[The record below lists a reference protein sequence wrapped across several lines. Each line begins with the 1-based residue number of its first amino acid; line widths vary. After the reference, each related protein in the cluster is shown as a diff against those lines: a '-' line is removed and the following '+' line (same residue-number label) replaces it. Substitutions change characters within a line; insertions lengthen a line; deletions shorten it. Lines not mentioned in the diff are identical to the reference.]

1 MKHKLNRY
9 QLAFFRWRRRQSNNR
24 IMPFVLSVV
33 VGLIVGLSAI
43 LIKTIIFYIEQYAV
57 YFAPSLLNFL
67 LPLIG
72 FVLVTFLN
80 RNVFSQT
87 AFFNGARNVIDA
99 IENNASIIRFR
110 LIYSKFITT
119 GLTIGFGGSSGVEA
133 AIISSGA
140 AVGSNVGRVLG
151 LGYRL
156 RTLLIGC
163 GVAAGI
169 SAVYNAPMGGF
180 IFALET
186 ILPEFTPTLLIPLLV
201 AAAAGK
207 ILYEFIMGQHLRFEV
222 PLSDFVYE
230 QIPLV
235 ILLGVLGMLMSSYLL
250 KTYSFCSVYFSRIKN
265 AYFRAVVGGVA
276 LGSIIYLLPPMY
288 GEGYVSIN
296 ALLNSEERSLIVN
309 SPLSALSDSAWFNLF
324 FFFLI
329 TMVKPLSTGICV
341 NSGGEGGY
349 FAPSIITGGLLGFLF
364 YKVTSLIFPFYD
376 LNASTYMFLG
386 MASVFA
392 CIMNAPV
399 TAIFLVAE
407 ITQSYQL
414 FVPLMLVCAVSYFLK
429 YYVENLSKSVVQ
441 PAGLSKALR
450 VDRILLNQLDISK
463 LVEKGNF
470 QPLHEDASLRTVVEH
485 FSTANRDVLQVLDQ
499 KGMLVGVIRLN
510 DMRKQLGDVSNYDT
524 VLARDLM
531 QPPTLTVEI
540 DEPAAEVLDK
550 FDKSKLWSLP
560 VVRNGKF
567 KGFISK
573 SRLLT
578 QYRNELTRVNRFF

>member
-1 MKHKLNRY
+1 
-9 QLAFFRWRRRQSNNR
+9 
-24 IMPFVLSVV
+24 MPFVLSVV

-57 YFAPSLLNFL
+57 YFAPKLLYFL

-72 FVLVTFLN
+72 FLIVTFIN
-80 RNVFSQT
+80 RNIFQQT
-87 AFFNGARNVIDA
+87 AYFSGARHVIDS
-99 IENNASIIRFR
+99 IENHSSIIKLR
-110 LIYSKFITT
+110 LVYSKFVTT

-140 AVGSNVGRVLG
+140 AVGSNVGRFLG

-169 SAVYNAPMGGF
+169 AAVYNAPMGGF

-207 ILYEFIMGQHLRFEV
+207 ILFEFIMGEHLRFGV
-222 PLSDFVYE
+222 PLTDFAYE

-235 ILLGVLGMLMSSYLL
+235 ILLGVLGWLMSNYLL
-250 KTYSFCSVYFSRIKN
+250 RTYSYCATYLSRIKN
-265 AYFRAVVGGVA
+265 AYLRAIAGGLA
-276 LGSIIYLLPPMY
+276 LGSIIFLFPPMY

-296 ALLNSEERSLIVN
+296 ALLNNEERSLITN
-309 SPLSALSDSAWFNLF
+309 SPLAGLPNTVWYNLF
-324 FFFLI
+324 FFFLV
-329 TMVKPLSTGICV
+329 TMVKPISTGICV

-349 FAPSIITGGLLGFLF
+349 FAPSLITGGLMGFLF
-364 YKVTSLIFPFYD
+364 YKVVVLIFPFYQISQ
-376 LNASTYMFLG
+376 STYIFLG

-429 YYVENLSKSVVQ
+429 YYLENLRRSVVKPQ
-441 PAGLSKALR
+441 GQSKALR
-450 VDRILLNQLDISK
+450 VDRILLNQLSIK
-463 LVEKGNF
+463 QLVEKDKSPVYETSTF
-470 QPLHEDASLRTVVEH
+470 RDVVEN
-485 FSTANRDVLQVLDQ
+485 FSKSNRELLQVLDDE
-499 KGMLVGVIRLN
+499 GMLKGIIRLS
-510 DMRKQLGDVSNYDT
+510 DFRQRLGDISNYDVT
-524 VLARDLM
+524 LARDLM
-531 QPPTLTVEI
+531 HPPEAVIEI
-540 DEPAAEVLDK
+540 DESASTALDL
-550 FDKSKLWSLP
+550 FDSNKIWSLP
-560 VVRNGKF
+560 VVRKGKF

-578 QYRNELTRVNRFF
+578 QYRKELTRVNRFF

>member
-1 MKHKLNRY
+1 MTRPNKI
-9 QLAFFRWRRRQSNNR
+9 QLAFLRWRKKQSNNR

-43 LIKTIIFYIEQYAV
+43 LIKTIIHYFEIYAV
-57 YFAPSLLNFL
+57 YFAPSLLYFL

-72 FVLVTFLN
+72 FLLVTFLN
-80 RNVFSQT
+80 RT
-87 AFFNGARNVIDA
+87 AFTSTAYFSGTKHVVEA
-99 IENNASIIRFR
+99 IEQHSSVIRFR

-133 AIISSGA
+133 AIITSGS
-140 AVGSNVGRVLG
+140 AVGSNVGRFLG

-201 AAAAGK
+201 SAATGK
-207 ILYEFIMGQHLRFEV
+207 ILFEFIMGEQLRFGV
-222 PLSDFVYE
+222 PLADFSYE
-230 QIPLV
+230 QIPL
-235 ILLGVLGMLMSSYLL
+235 IIGLGVLGMFMSVYLL
-250 KTYSFCSVYFSRIKN
+250 KTYRYCSELFARIRSP
-265 AYFRAVVGGVA
+265 YVRALVGGLV

-296 ALLNSEERSLIVN
+296 ALLNGEEASLFQN
-309 SPLSALSDSAWFNLF
+309 SPLALLPRSAWFSLLF
-324 FFFLI
+324 FFL
-329 TMVKPLSTGICV
+329 VALAKPVSTGICV

-349 FAPSIITGGLLGFLF
+349 FAPSLITGGLLGYF
-364 YKVTSLIFPFYD
+364 YFKVVMLLFPFLD
-376 LNASTYMFLG
+376 LNPATYIFLG

-429 YYVENLSKSVVQ
+429 YYKENLSQGVTQ
-441 PAGLSKALR
+441 PSYRASAKR
-450 VDRILLNQLDISK
+450 VDRILLNQLTVRQLTESDGLPVQEEATFRQILEAFS
-463 LVEKGNF
+463 
-470 QPLHEDASLRTVVEH
+470 RT
-485 FSTANRDVLQVLDQ
+485 NRDILQVQ
-499 KGMLVGVIRLN
+499 NAQGQLVGVITLN
-510 DMRKQLGDVSNYDT
+510 DIRARLSDTTRYDSL
-524 VLARDLM
+524 LARDLM
-531 QPPTLTVEI
+531 HAPDVVVDI
-540 DEPAAEVLDK
+540 NEPASEVLAK
-550 FDKSKLWSLP
+550 FDKLERWYLP
-560 VVRNGKF
+560 VMRDDKII
-567 KGFISK
+567 GFISK
-573 SRLLT
+573 SDLLS
-578 QYRNELTRVNRFF
+578 QYRTELTRVNRFFR

>member
-33 VGLIVGLSAI
+33 VGLIVGVSAI
-43 LIKTIIFYIEQYAV
+43 LIKSIIFYIEQYAV
-57 YFAPSLLNFL
+57 YFAPTLLYFL

-72 FVLVTFLN
+72 FLAVTFLN
-80 RNVFSQT
+80 RNVFSKT
-87 AFFNGARNVIDA
+87 AHFNGSRNVIEA
-99 IENNASIIRFR
+99 IERNASIIKLR
-110 LIYSKFITT
+110 LVYSKFITT

-140 AVGSNVGRVLG
+140 AVGSNVGRFLG

-169 SAVYNAPMGGF
+169 AAVYNAPMGGF

-207 ILYEFIMGQHLRFEV
+207 ILYEFIMGEHLRFGV
-222 PLSDFVYE
+222 ALTDFAYE
-230 QIPLV
+230 QIPMV
-235 ILLGVLGMLMSSYLL
+235 IVLGILGMLMANYLL
-250 KTYSFCSVYFSRIKN
+250 KTYSYCAIYFSRIKN
-265 AYFRAVVGGVA
+265 AYVRAVVGGVA
-276 LGSIIYLLPPMY
+276 LGSIIFLLPPMY

-296 ALLNSEERSLIVN
+296 ALLNGEERSLIVN
-309 SPLSALSDSAWFNLF
+309 SPLAVLPDTIWYNLF

-349 FAPSIITGGLLGFLF
+349 FAPSIITGGLLGFVF
-364 YKVTSLIFPFYD
+364 YKVMALLFPFYE
-376 LNASTYMFLG
+376 LSAATYMFLG

-429 YYVENLSKSVVQ
+429 YYIENLSQSVDKPKGQ
-441 PAGLSKALR
+441 SKAMR
-450 VDRILLNQLDISK
+450 VDKILLNQLDISM
-463 LVEKGNF
+463 LVEKAG
-470 QPLHEDASLRTVVEH
+470 PPVHESTSLRTVVEV
-485 FSTANRDVLQVLDQ
+485 FSSSSRDVLQVLDK
-499 KGMLVGVIRLN
+499 KGMMAGVISLS
-510 DMRKQLGDVSNYDT
+510 DLRKQLGDISNYDIMT
-524 VLARDLM
+524 AGELM
-531 QPPTLTVEI
+531 QPPSAMVEI
-540 DEPAAEVLDK
+540 DESASEVLEK

-560 VVRNGKF
+560 VVRNGRF

-573 SRLLT
+573 SRLLS
-578 QYRNELTRVNRFF
+578 QYRDELTRVNRFF

>member
-1 MKHKLNRY
+1 MKHKLNRF

-57 YFAPSLLNFL
+57 YFAPSILNFL

-72 FVLVTFLN
+72 FLIVTFLN
-80 RNVFSQT
+80 RNIFSKT
-87 AFFNGARNVIDA
+87 AYFNGARNVIES
-99 IENNASIIRFR
+99 IEQNASIIRFR

-201 AAAAGK
+201 AAATGK
-207 ILYEFIMGQHLRFEV
+207 ILYEFIMGEHLRFEV
-222 PLSDFVYE
+222 PLTDFEYE

-235 ILLGVLGMLMSSYLL
+235 IMLGVLGMLMSNYLL
-250 KTYSFCSVYFSRIKN
+250 KTYSYCANYFSRIKN
-265 AYFRAVVGGVA
+265 AYLRALVGGVA

-309 SPLSALSDSAWFNLF
+309 SPLSALPNTVWFNLL

-349 FAPSIITGGLLGFLF
+349 FAPSIITGGFLGYLF
-364 YKVTSLIFPFYD
+364 YKIVVLLFPFYA
-376 LNASTYMFLG
+376 LNASTFMFLG

-429 YYVENLSKSVVQ
+429 YYVENLSKSVEHPKGQ
-441 PAGLSKALR
+441 SKALR

-463 LVEKGNF
+463 LVE
-470 QPLHEDASLRTVVEH
+470 EDGAPVQEDFSFRKVVEN
-485 FSTANRDVLQVLDQ
+485 FSSSNRDVLQVLDK
-499 KGMLVGVIRLN
+499 KGMLVGVIALN
-510 DMRKQLGDVSNYDT
+510 DMRKQLGDVSNYDV

-531 QPPTLTVEI
+531 QPPSIVVEI
-540 DEPAAEVLDK
+540 DDPAAEVLDK

-560 VVRNGKF
+560 VVRKGKF

>member
-1 MKHKLNRY
+1 
-9 QLAFFRWRRRQSNNR
+9 
-24 IMPFVLSVV
+24 MPFVLSVV

-43 LIKTIIFYIEQYAV
+43 LIKTLIFYIEQYAV
-57 YFAPSLLNFL
+57 YFAPKLLYFL

-72 FVLVTFLN
+72 FLLVTFIN
-80 RNVFSQT
+80 RNIFSQV
-87 AFFNGARNVIDA
+87 AYFGGARNVIEA
-99 IENNASIIRFR
+99 IEKKSSVIRFR
-110 LIYSKFITT
+110 LIYAKFITT

-133 AIISSGA
+133 AIITSGA
-140 AVGSNVGRVLG
+140 AVGSNVGRFLG

-207 ILYEFIMGQHLRFEV
+207 ILFEFIMGEHLRFEV
-222 PLSDFVYE
+222 PLTDFAYE

-235 ILLGVLGMLMSSYLL
+235 ILLGVMGMLMANYLL
-250 KTYSFCSVYFSRIKN
+250 KTYSYCANFFSSIKN
-265 AYFRAVVGGVA
+265 AYLRALAGGLA
-276 LGSIIYLLPPMY
+276 LGSIIFLLPPMY

-296 ALLNSEERSLIVN
+296 ALLSSEERSLFVN
-309 SPLSALSDSAWFNLF
+309 SPLAALPRTVWFNLL

-329 TMVKPLSTGICV
+329 TMVKPMSTGICV

-349 FAPSIITGGLLGFLF
+349 FAPSIITGGLLGYLF
-364 YKVTSLIFPFYD
+364 YKIAVLAFPFYG
-376 LNASTYMFLG
+376 LNQATFMFLG

-392 CIMNAPV
+392 CVMNAPV

-407 ITQSYQL
+407 ITQSYEL

-429 YYVENLSKSVVQ
+429 YYIENLRKNVVQ
-441 PAGLSKALR
+441 PQGQSKALR
-450 VDRILLNQLDISK
+450 VDRILLNQLHIKK
-463 LVEKGNF
+463 LVE
-470 QPLHEDASLRTVVEH
+470 EDDTPVYEQDTFRTVVES
-485 FSTANRDVLQVLDQ
+485 FSRSTKDVLQVLDERG
-499 KGMLVGVIRLN
+499 KLVGVITLSDFRQ
-510 DMRKQLGDVSNYDT
+510 RLGDTSNYD
-524 VLARDLM
+524 VVKAKDLM
-531 QPPTLTVEI
+531 HPPLATVEI

-550 FDKSKLWSLP
+550 FDKYDLWSLP
-560 VVRNGKF
+560 VVRKGKF

-573 SRLLT
+573 SRLLSE
-578 QYRNELTRVNRFF
+578 YRTELTRVNRFF

>member
-1 MKHKLNRY
+1 MKHKLNQY

-33 VGLIVGLSAI
+33 VGLIVGVAAI

-57 YFAPSLLNFL
+57 YFAPNLLAFL

-72 FVLVTFLN
+72 FLLVTFLN
-80 RNVFSQT
+80 RNVFSKT
-87 AFFNGARNVIDA
+87 AYFNGARNVIEA
-99 IENNASIIRFR
+99 IEQKSSIIKLR
-110 LIYSKFITT
+110 LVYSKFVTT

-201 AAAAGK
+201 AAATGK
-207 ILYEFIMGQHLRFEV
+207 ILYEFIMGEHLRFEV
-222 PLSDFVYE
+222 PLTDFAYE

-235 ILLGVLGMLMSSYLL
+235 IMLGVLGMLMSNYLL
-250 KTYSFCSVYFSRIKN
+250 KTYSLCAQYFSRIKN
-265 AYFRAVVGGVA
+265 DYLRALIGGVA

-296 ALLNSEERSLIVN
+296 ALLNNEERSLIVN
-309 SPLSALSDSAWFNLF
+309 SPLAVLPNTVWFNLL

-349 FAPSIITGGLLGFLF
+349 FAPSIITGGLLGYLF
-364 YKVTSLIFPFYD
+364 YKVVVLVFPFYEPH
-376 LNASTYMFLG
+376 ASTFMFLG

-429 YYVENLSKSVVQ
+429 YYAENLSKSVEQ
-441 PAGLSKALR
+441 PKGQSKALR
-450 VDRILLNQLDISK
+450 VDRILLNQLDISS
-463 LVEKGNF
+463 LVEEEGTPV
-470 QPLHEDASLRTVVEH
+470 QPEASLRAVVETI
-485 FSTANRDVLQVLDQ
+485 SNSNRDVLQVLDS
-499 KGMLVGVIRLN
+499 KGMLVGVITLS
-510 DMRKQLGDVSNYDT
+510 DLRKQLGDVSSYDT

-531 QPPTLTVEI
+531 QPPNITVEI
-540 DEPAAEVLDK
+540 DEPASEVLNK

-573 SRLLT
+573 SRLLS
-578 QYRNELTRVNRFF
+578 QYRSELTRVNRFF

>member
-1 MKHKLNRY
+1 MKHKLNRF

-24 IMPFVLSVV
+24 IMPFVLSVL
-33 VGLIVGLSAI
+33 VGLIVSVAAI

-57 YFAPSLLNFL
+57 YFAPHLLNFL

-72 FVLVTFLN
+72 FLLVTFLN
-80 RNVFSQT
+80 RNVFSKT
-87 AFFNGARNVIDA
+87 AYFSGARNVIES
-99 IENNASIIRFR
+99 IEKNSSIIKFR
-110 LIYSKFITT
+110 LIYSKFVTT

-140 AVGSNVGRVLG
+140 AVGSNVGRILG

-207 ILYEFIMGQHLRFEV
+207 ILFEFIMGQHLRFEV
-222 PLSDFVYE
+222 PLTDFVYE

-235 ILLGVLGMLMSSYLL
+235 ILLGVFGMLMSNYLL
-250 KTYSFCSVYFSRIKN
+250 KTYSYCAAYLSRIKN
-265 AYFRAVVGGVA
+265 AYLRALIGGVA

-309 SPLSALSDSAWFNLF
+309 SPLAALPSTIWLNFL

-329 TMVKPLSTGICV
+329 TMVKPIATGICV

-349 FAPSIITGGLLGFLF
+349 FAPSIITGGFMGFLF
-364 YKVTSLIFPFYD
+364 YKVAVLVFPFYE
-376 LNASTYMFLG
+376 LSSSTYMFLG

-429 YYVENLSKSVVQ
+429 YYVENLSTKVIQ
-441 PAGLSKALR
+441 PKGQSKALR
-450 VDRILLNQLDISK
+450 MDRILLNQLDIRELIEEADTS
-463 LVEKGNF
+463 VEEGSPFRN
-470 QPLHEDASLRTVVEH
+470 VVEV
-485 FSTANRDVLQVLDQ
+485 FANSNRDVLQVLD
-499 KGMLVGVIRLN
+499 GEGTLVGTIALS
-510 DMRKQLGDVSNYDT
+510 DMRKQLGDISNYDT
-524 VLARDLM
+524 LTAKDLM
-531 QPPTLTVEI
+531 QPPNVTVDI
-540 DEPAAEVLDK
+540 DESAATVLDK
-550 FDKSKLWSLP
+550 FDESKLWSLP

-578 QYRNELTRVNRFF
+578 QYRKELTRVNRFF

>member
-1 MKHKLNRY
+1 MSRLNRY
-9 QLAFFRWRRRQSNNR
+9 QLAFLKWRRRQSNNR

-33 VGLIVGLSAI
+33 VGLIAGLSAI
-43 LIKTIIFYIEQYAV
+43 TIKTIIFYIEQYAV
-57 YFAPSLLNFL
+57 YFAPNLLNFL

-72 FVLVTFLN
+72 FLLVTFIN
-80 RNVFSQT
+80 RNIFQKTAYFS
-87 AFFNGARNVIDA
+87 GARNVIEA
-99 IENNASIIRFR
+99 IEKHSSIIKFR

-133 AIISSGA
+133 AIISSGS
-140 AVGSNVGRVLG
+140 AVGSNVGRFLG

-207 ILYEFIMGQHLRFEV
+207 ILFEFIMGQHLRFEV
-222 PLSDFVYE
+222 PITDFAYE

-235 ILLGVLGMLMSSYLL
+235 VLLGVLGMLMSSYLL
-250 KTYSFCSVYFSRIKN
+250 KTYSYCAQYFSRVKN
-265 AYFRAVVGGVA
+265 AYVRALIGGVA
-276 LGSIIYLLPPMY
+276 LGSIIFILPPMY

-296 ALLNSEERSLIVN
+296 ALLNNEERSLFMN
-309 SPLSALSDSAWFNLF
+309 SPLAVLPNTLWANLLF
-324 FFFLI
+324 FSLI
-329 TMVKPLSTGICV
+329 TLVKPISTGICV

-364 YKVTSLIFPFYD
+364 FKVADFMFPFYGI
-376 LNASTYMFLG
+376 NQATYMFLG

-392 CIMNAPV
+392 CVMNAPV

-407 ITQSYQL
+407 ITQSYEL
-414 FVPLMLVCAVSYFLK
+414 FVPLMLVCAVAYFLK
-429 YYVENLSKSVVQ
+429 YYIENLSRSVVQ
-441 PAGLSKALR
+441 PKGQSKALR
-450 VDRILLNQLDISK
+450 VDRILLNQLSIK
-463 LVEKGNF
+463 QLVEKDGAAVTENAGF
-470 QPLHEDASLRTVVEH
+470 RKVVES
-485 FSTANRDVLQVLDQ
+485 FASSDKDVLQVLDEQ
-499 KGMLVGVIRLN
+499 GMLKGIIRLQ
-510 DMRKQLGDVSNYDT
+510 DFRQQLGDTSNYDT
-524 VLARDLM
+524 LLARDM
-531 QPPTLTVEI
+531 MHPPEAVVEL
-540 DEPAAEVLDK
+540 DESAAEVLDK
-550 FDKSKLWSLP
+550 FDKYNLWSLP
-560 VVRNGKF
+560 VVRKGKF

-578 QYRNELTRVNRFF
+578 QYRTELTRVNRFF

>member
-1 MKHKLNRY
+1 MSRLNRY
-9 QLAFFRWRRRQSNNR
+9 QLAFLRWRRRQSNSR
-24 IMPFVLSVV
+24 VMPFVLSVV
-33 VGLIVGLSAI
+33 VGSIVGLSAI
-43 LIKTIIFYIEQYAV
+43 LIKTIIFYFEQYAV
-57 YFAPSLLNFL
+57 YFAPQLLYFL
-67 LPLIG
+67 LPLVG
-72 FVLVTFLN
+72 FLIVTFLN
-80 RNVFSQT
+80 RNIFSQT
-87 AFFNGARNVIDA
+87 AYFGGARSVIDA
-99 IENNASIIRFR
+99 IENHSSVIRLR

-140 AVGSNVGRVLG
+140 AVGSNVGRFLG

-207 ILYEFIMGQHLRFEV
+207 ILFEFIMGEHLRFQV
-222 PLSDFVYE
+222 PLTDFAYE
-230 QIPLV
+230 EIPLV
-235 ILLGVLGMLMSSYLL
+235 VLLGVLGWLMSNYLL
-250 KTYSFCSVYFSRIKN
+250 RTYSYCAKVFNKIEN
-265 AYFRAVVGGVA
+265 AYLRALTGGLA
-276 LGSIIYLLPPMY
+276 LGSIIFLLPPMY

-296 ALLNSEERSLIVN
+296 ALLNNEERSLLVN
-309 SPLSALSDSAWFNLF
+309 SPLAVLPNTVWFNLF

-329 TMVKPLSTGICV
+329 TMVKPISTGICV

-349 FAPSIITGGLLGFLF
+349 FAPSLITGGLLGFLF
-364 YKVTSLIFPFYD
+364 YKVTVLILPFYA
-376 LNASTYMFLG
+376 LNPATFIFLG

-429 YYVENLSKSVVQ
+429 YYMENLSGSVVQ
-441 PAGLSKALR
+441 PAGQSKALR
-450 VDRILLNQLDISK
+450 VDRILLNQLSIK
-463 LVEKGNF
+463 QLVD
-470 QPLHEDASLRTVVEH
+470 EDNTPVRENATFREVVEG
-485 FSTANRDVLQVLDQ
+485 FAKSNRNVQQVLDEQ
-499 KGMLVGVIRLN
+499 GMLRGVITLN
-510 DMRKQLGDVSNYDT
+510 DLRQRLGDTSNYDT
-524 VLARDLM
+524 ILARDLM
-531 QPPTLTVEI
+531 HPPEAVAEI
-540 DEPAAEVLDK
+540 DESASEVLDK
-550 FDKSKLWSLP
+550 LDTYKLWSLP
-560 VVRNGKF
+560 VVRQGKF

-578 QYRNELTRVNRFF
+578 QYRKEMTKVNRFF

>member
-1 MKHKLNRY
+1 
-9 QLAFFRWRRRQSNNR
+9 
-24 IMPFVLSVV
+24 MPFMLSMV

-57 YFAPSLLNFL
+57 YFAPKLLYFL
-67 LPLIG
+67 LPLVG
-72 FVLVTFLN
+72 FLLVTFLN
-80 RNVFSQT
+80 RNIFSKT
-87 AFFNGARNVIDA
+87 AYFGGARHVIDA
-99 IENNASIIRFR
+99 IENHSSIIRLR
-110 LIYSKFITT
+110 LVYSKFVTT

-140 AVGSNVGRVLG
+140 AVGSNVGRFLG

-207 ILYEFIMGQHLRFEV
+207 ILFEFIMGEHLRFQV
-222 PLSDFVYE
+222 PLTDFAYE

-235 ILLGVLGMLMSSYLL
+235 IILGVLGMLMSNYLL
-250 KTYSFCSVYFSRIKN
+250 RTYSYCALYLSRIKN
-265 AYFRAVVGGVA
+265 AYLRALVGGVA
-276 LGSIIYLLPPMY
+276 LGSIIFLLPPLF
-288 GEGYVSIN
+288 GEGYVSID
-296 ALLNSEERSLIVN
+296 ALLNNEERSLFVN
-309 SPLSALSDSAWFNLF
+309 SPLAVLPNTAWANLF

-329 TMVKPLSTGICV
+329 TMVKPISTGICV

-364 YKVTSLIFPFYD
+364 YKVVVLFFPFYQI
-376 LNASTYMFLG
+376 NQATYIFLG

-414 FVPLMLVCAVSYFLK
+414 FVPLMLICAVSYFLK
-429 YYVENLSKSVVQ
+429 YYVENLRRSVVQ
-441 PAGLSKALR
+441 PMGQSKALR
-450 VDRILLNQLDISK
+450 VDRILLNQLSIK
-463 LVEKGNF
+463 QLVE
-470 QPLHEDASLRTVVEH
+470 EDGTPVRE
-485 FSTANRDVLQVLDQ
+485 TATFRDVIESITKSDKDVQQVLDEQ
-499 KGMLVGVIRLN
+499 GRLVGIITLN
-510 DMRKQLGDVSNYDT
+510 DLRQRLGDTSNYDT
-524 VLARDLM
+524 ILARDLM
-531 QPPTLTVEI
+531 HAPEAVVEM
-540 DEPAAEVLDK
+540 DEPATEVLDK
-550 FDKSKLWSLP
+550 LDKYKLWSLP

-573 SRLLT
+573 NRLLT
-578 QYRNELTRVNRFF
+578 QYRQELTKVNRFF

>member
-1 MKHKLNRY
+1 MSRLNRY
-9 QLAFFRWRRRQSNNR
+9 QLAFLKWRKKQSNSR
-24 IMPFVLSVV
+24 VMPFVLSVV
-33 VGLIVGLSAI
+33 VGSIVGLSAI
-43 LIKTIIFYIEQYAV
+43 LIKTIIFYFEQYAV
-57 YFAPSLLNFL
+57 YFAPKLLYFL

-72 FVLVTFLN
+72 FLLVTFIN
-80 RNVFSQT
+80 RNIFQKT
-87 AFFNGARNVIDA
+87 AYFGGARHVIDA
-99 IENNASIIRFR
+99 IENHSSIIKLR
-110 LIYSKFITT
+110 LVYSKFVTT

-140 AVGSNVGRVLG
+140 AVGSNVGRFLG

-207 ILYEFIMGQHLRFEV
+207 ILFEFIMGEHLRFQV
-222 PLSDFVYE
+222 PLTDFTYE
-230 QIPLV
+230 QIPLIV
-235 ILLGVLGMLMSSYLL
+235 LLGVLGYLMSNYLL
-250 KTYSFCSVYFSRIKN
+250 KTYSYCAMYLSRIKN
-265 AYFRAVVGGVA
+265 AYMRALIGGIT
-276 LGSIIYLLPPMY
+276 LGCIIYLLPPMY

-296 ALLNSEERSLIVN
+296 ALLNNEERSLFVN
-309 SPLSALSDSAWFNLF
+309 SPLAVLPNTVWFNLF
-324 FFFLI
+324 FFSLI
-329 TMVKPLSTGICV
+329 TLAKPISTGICV

-364 YKVTSLIFPFYD
+364 YKVAELVFPFYE
-376 LNASTYMFLG
+376 LNQATYIFLG

-429 YYVENLSKSVVQ
+429 YYIENLSRNVVQ
-441 PAGLSKALR
+441 PKGQSKALR
-450 VDRILLNQLDISK
+450 VDRILLNQLNIK
-463 LVEKGNF
+463 QLVEDGGTAVT
-470 QPLHEDASLRTVVEH
+470 EDAAFREVVES
-485 FSTANRDVLQVLDQ
+485 FAKSNKGVLQVLDE
-499 KGMLVGVIRLN
+499 KGMLKGIITLN
-510 DMRKQLGDVSNYDT
+510 DFRQRLGDTSNYDT
-524 VLARDLM
+524 IQARDLM
-531 QPPTLTVEI
+531 HPPEAVVEI

-550 FDKSKLWSLP
+550 FDTHKLWSLP
-560 VVRNGKF
+560 VVRKGKF

-578 QYRNELTRVNRFF
+578 QYRKELTKVNRFF

>member
-1 MKHKLNRY
+1 
-9 QLAFFRWRRRQSNNR
+9 
-24 IMPFVLSVV
+24 MPFVLSVV
-33 VGLIVGLSAI
+33 VGLIVGVAAI

-57 YFAPSLLNFL
+57 YFAPKLLNFL
-67 LPLIG
+67 LPLLG
-72 FVLVTFLN
+72 FLLVTFIN
-80 RNVFSQT
+80 RNLFSKT
-87 AFFNGARNVIDA
+87 AYFSGARNVIES
-99 IENNASIIRFR
+99 IEKNASIIRFR

-140 AVGSNVGRVLG
+140 AVGSNVGRFLG

-169 SAVYNAPMGGF
+169 SAIYNAPMGGF

-207 ILYEFIMGQHLRFEV
+207 ILFEFIMGEHLRFQV
-222 PLSDFVYE
+222 PLTDFAYE
-230 QIPLV
+230 QIPLI

-250 KTYSFCSVYFSRIKN
+250 RTYSYCAIYFSRIPN
-265 AYFRAVVGGVA
+265 AYVRALVGGVA
-276 LGSIIYLLPPMY
+276 LGSIIFLLPPMY

-296 ALLNSEERSLIVN
+296 ALLNGEERSLFVN
-309 SPLSALSDSAWFNLF
+309 SPLAILPNTAWFNLF

-329 TMVKPLSTGICV
+329 TMVKPISTGICV

-349 FAPSIITGGLLGFLF
+349 FAPSLITGGLLGFLF
-364 YKVTSLIFPFYD
+364 FKIADFIFPFYE
-376 LNASTYMFLG
+376 LNQATYIFLG
-386 MASVFA
+386 MGSVFA
-392 CIMNAPV
+392 CVMNAPV

-429 YYVENLSKSVVQ
+429 YYMENLSKSVVQ
-441 PAGLSKALR
+441 PKGQSKALR
-450 VDRILLNQLDISK
+450 VDRILLNQLSIRQ
-463 LVEKGNF
+463 LVE
-470 QPLHEDASLRTVVEH
+470 EDSVSVTENATFRDVVET
-485 FSTANRDVLQVLDQ
+485 FAKSNKDVLQVLDE
-499 KGMLVGVIRLN
+499 KGMLKGVITLN
-510 DMRKQLGDVSNYDT
+510 DFRQRLGDISNYDT
-524 VLARDLM
+524 ILASDLM
-531 QPPTLTVEI
+531 HPPEAVVEI
-540 DEPAAEVLDK
+540 DESAAEVLDK
-550 FDKSKLWSLP
+550 FDAYKLWSLP

>member
-1 MKHKLNRY
+1 MSRLNRY
-9 QLAFFRWRRRQSNNR
+9 QLAFLKWRRRQSNNR

-33 VGLIVGLSAI
+33 VGSIVGLSAI

-57 YFAPSLLNFL
+57 YFAPRLLYFL

-72 FVLVTFLN
+72 FLIVTFIN
-80 RNVFSQT
+80 RNIFSKT
-87 AFFNGARNVIDA
+87 AYFGGTRQVIEA
-99 IENNASIIRFR
+99 IENHSSIIRLR
-110 LIYSKFITT
+110 LVYSKFITT

-140 AVGSNVGRVLG
+140 AVGSNVGRFLG

-207 ILYEFIMGQHLRFEV
+207 ILFEFIMGEHLRFQV
-222 PLSDFVYE
+222 PLTDFAYE

-235 ILLGVLGMLMSSYLL
+235 VLLGVLGYLMSNYLL
-250 KTYSFCSVYFSRIKN
+250 RTYSYCALALSRINN
-265 AYFRAVVGGVA
+265 AYLRALVGGLA
-276 LGSIIYLLPPMY
+276 LGCLIFLLPPMY

-296 ALLNSEERSLIVN
+296 ALLNNEERSLLVN
-309 SPLSALSDSAWFNLF
+309 SPLAALPNTVWFNLF

-329 TMVKPLSTGICV
+329 TMVKPISTGICV

-364 YKVTSLIFPFYD
+364 YKLAALVFPFYE
-376 LNASTYMFLG
+376 LNAATFIFLG
-386 MASVFA
+386 MGSVFA

-429 YYVENLSKSVVQ
+429 YYVENLRRSVVQ
-441 PAGLSKALR
+441 PAGQSKALR
-450 VDRILLNQLDISK
+450 VDRILLNQLNIK
-463 LVEKGNF
+463 QLVE
-470 QPLHEDASLRTVVEH
+470 EDETAVRENATFRNVVEC
-485 FSTANRDVLQVLDQ
+485 FAKSNKDMQQVLDEQ
-499 KGMLVGVIRLN
+499 GNLKGIITLN
-510 DMRKQLGDVSNYDT
+510 DLRQRLGDTSNYDT
-524 VLARDLM
+524 ILARDLM
-531 QPPTLTVEI
+531 HPPEAVVEI
-540 DEPAAEVLDK
+540 NEPAAVVLDK
-550 FDKSKLWSLP
+550 FDANKLWTLP
-560 VVRNGKF
+560 VVRKGKF
-567 KGFISK
+567 KGYISK

-578 QYRNELTRVNRFF
+578 QYRKELTKVNRFF

>member
-1 MKHKLNRY
+1 MSRLNRY

-24 IMPFVLSVV
+24 ILPFILSVV

-43 LIKTIIFYIEQYAV
+43 LIKTIIFYFEQYAV
-57 YFAPSLLNFL
+57 YFAPQLLYFL

-72 FVLVTFLN
+72 FLLVTFLN
-80 RNVFSQT
+80 RNVFSKT
-87 AFFNGARNVIDA
+87 AHFNGSRSVIEA
-99 IENNASIIRFR
+99 IEKKSSVIKLR
-110 LIYSKFITT
+110 LIYSKFVTT

-133 AIISSGA
+133 AIITNGG
-140 AVGSNVGRVLG
+140 AVGSNIGRILG

-156 RTLLIGC
+156 RTLLVGC

-201 AAAAGK
+201 AAATGK
-207 ILYEFIMGQHLRFEV
+207 ILFEFIMGQELRFEAS
-222 PLSDFVYE
+222 LTDFAYE

-235 ILLGVLGMLMSSYLL
+235 ILLGVLGWLMSSYLL
-250 KTYSFCSVYFSRIKN
+250 RTYSFCFRYLSKIKN
-265 AYFRAVVGGVA
+265 DYLRALTGGVA
-276 LGSIIYLLPPMY
+276 LGSIIFLLPPMY
-288 GEGYVSIN
+288 GEGYVSID
-296 ALLNSEERSLIVN
+296 ALLKSEERSLLFN
-309 SPLSALSDSAWFNLF
+309 SPLAALPNTTWLSLAY
-324 FFFLI
+324 FFLI
-329 TMVKPLSTGICV
+329 TMAKPLSTGICV

-349 FAPSIITGGLLGFLF
+349 FAPSIITGGFMGFFF
-364 YKVTSLIFPFYD
+364 YKLAVLALPAYG
-376 LNASTYMFLG
+376 LNQATYMFLG

-429 YYVENLSKSVVQ
+429 YYFENLRKNVEQ
-441 PAGLSKALR
+441 PKGQGKAFR
-450 VDRILLNQLDISK
+450 VDRILLNQLSIK
-463 LVEKGNF
+463 ALVE
-470 QPLHEDASLRTVVEH
+470 EDDLPVQEDTTFRAVVEN
-485 FSTANRDVLQVLDQ
+485 FSTSNRDVQQVLDTHGNL
-499 KGMLVGVIRLN
+499 KGIISLS
-510 DMRKQLGDVSNYDT
+510 DFRKRLGDISNYDT
-524 VLARDLM
+524 ILARDLM
-531 QPPTLTVEI
+531 HPPSITVDI
-540 DEPAAEVLDK
+540 DEPASEVLDK
-550 FDKSKLWSLP
+550 FDAYKLWSLP

-573 SRLLT
+573 NRLLT

>member
-1 MKHKLNRY
+1 MSRLNPY
-9 QLAFFRWRRRQSNNR
+9 QLAFLKWRRRQSNNR
-24 IMPFVLSVV
+24 VMPFVLSVV
-33 VGLIVGLSAI
+33 VGSIVGLSAI

-57 YFAPSLLNFL
+57 YFAPKLLYFL

-72 FVLVTFLN
+72 FLIVTFIN
-80 RNVFSQT
+80 RNIFSQT
-87 AFFNGARNVIDA
+87 AYFGGARHVIDA
-99 IENNASIIRFR
+99 IENHSSVIRLR

-140 AVGSNVGRVLG
+140 AVGSNVGRFLG

-207 ILYEFIMGQHLRFEV
+207 ILFEFIMGEHLRFQV
-222 PLSDFVYE
+222 PLTDFAYE
-230 QIPLV
+230 EIPLV
-235 ILLGVLGMLMSSYLL
+235 VLLGVLGWLMSNYLL
-250 KTYSFCSVYFSRIKN
+250 RTYSYCAKVFNNIKN
-265 AYFRAVVGGVA
+265 AYLRALVGGLA
-276 LGSIIYLLPPMY
+276 LGSIIFLLPPMY

-296 ALLNSEERSLIVN
+296 ALLNNEERSLLVN
-309 SPLSALSDSAWFNLF
+309 SPLAALPNNVWFNLF

-329 TMVKPLSTGICV
+329 TMVKPISTGICV

-349 FAPSIITGGLLGFLF
+349 FAPSLITGGLLGFLF
-364 YKVTSLIFPFYD
+364 YKVAVLVLPFYA
-376 LNASTYMFLG
+376 LNPATFIFLG

-429 YYVENLSKSVVQ
+429 YYMENLSRSVVQ
-441 PAGLSKALR
+441 PAGQSKALR
-450 VDRILLNQLDISK
+450 VDRILLNQLSIK
-463 LVEKGNF
+463 QLI
-470 QPLHEDASLRTVVEH
+470 DADDTPVRESASFREVVEG
-485 FSTANRDVLQVLDQ
+485 FTKSNRNVQQVLDEQ
-499 KGMLVGVIRLN
+499 GMLQGIITLSDLRQ
-510 DMRKQLGDVSNYDT
+510 RLGDTSNYDNI
-524 VLARDLM
+524 LARDLM
-531 QPPTLTVEI
+531 HPPEAVAEI
-540 DEPAAEVLDK
+540 DESASDVLDK
-550 FDKSKLWSLP
+550 FDTYKLWTLP
-560 VVRNGKF
+560 VVRHGKF

-578 QYRNELTRVNRFF
+578 QYRKELTKVNRFF

>member
-1 MKHKLNRY
+1 
-9 QLAFFRWRRRQSNNR
+9 
-24 IMPFVLSVV
+24 MPFVLSVV
-33 VGLIVGLSAI
+33 VGLSVGVAAI

-57 YFAPSLLNFL
+57 YFAPNILNFL

-80 RNVFSQT
+80 RNVFSKT
-87 AFFNGARNVIDA
+87 AYYSGARHVIES
-99 IENNASIIRFR
+99 IEKNTSIIRFR
-110 LIYSKFITT
+110 LIYSKFVTT

-133 AIISSGA
+133 AIITSGA
-140 AVGSNVGRVLG
+140 AVGSNVGRVLR
-151 LGYRL
+151 LNYRL

-207 ILYEFIMGQHLRFEV
+207 ILFEFFMGQHLRFEV
-222 PLSDFVYE
+222 PLTDFAYE

-235 ILLGVLGMLMSSYLL
+235 VLLGVLGMLMSNYLL
-250 KTYSFCSVYFSRIKN
+250 KTYSYCSVYFSRIKN
-265 AYFRAVVGGVA
+265 AYLRAIAGGIA

-288 GEGYVSIN
+288 GEGYVSMN

-309 SPLSALSDSAWFNLF
+309 SPLAALPTTIWSNLF

-329 TMVKPLSTGICV
+329 TMVKPLATGICV

-349 FAPSIITGGLLGFLF
+349 FAPSIITGGFLGYLF
-364 YKVTSLIFPFYD
+364 YKIMALLFPFYG
-376 LNASTYMFLG
+376 LNMATFMFLG

-429 YYVENLSKSVVQ
+429 YYIENLRSSVEQ
-441 PAGLSKALR
+441 PKGQGKALR
-450 VDRILLNQLDISK
+450 VDRILLNQLNISQ
-463 LVEKGNF
+463 LVEEDNK
-470 QPLHEDASLRTVVEH
+470 PLLENDSLRTVVEN
-485 FSTANRDVLQVLDQ
+485 FSNSNRDVLQVLDT
-499 KGMLVGVIRLN
+499 KGMLVGVITLS

-524 VLARDLM
+524 VTAKDLM
-531 QPPTLTVEI
+531 QPPIVTVEI

-550 FDKSKLWSLP
+550 FDVSKLWSLP
-560 VVRNGKF
+560 VVRKGKF

-573 SRLLT
+573 SRLLS
-578 QYRNELTRVNRFF
+578 QYRKDLTRVNRFF

>member
-1 MKHKLNRY
+1 MSRLNRY
-9 QLAFFRWRRRQSNNR
+9 QLAFFKWRRRQSNNR

-33 VGLIVGLSAI
+33 VGLVVGLAAI

-57 YFAPSLLNFL
+57 YFAPQLLYFL
-67 LPLIG
+67 LPLVG
-72 FVLVTFLN
+72 FLIVTILN
-80 RNVFSQT
+80 HSVFRKIAYFSGT
-87 AFFNGARNVIDA
+87 RHVIES
-99 IENNASIIRFR
+99 IEKNASIIKFR

-133 AIISSGA
+133 AIITSGA
-140 AVGSNVGRVLG
+140 AVGSNVGRFLG

-207 ILYEFIMGQHLRFEV
+207 ILFEFIMGQHLRFEV
-222 PLSDFVYE
+222 PLTDFAYE

-235 ILLGVLGMLMSSYLL
+235 VLLGVLGMLMSGYLL
-250 KTYSFCSVYFSRIKN
+250 KTYSYCALYFSRIKSP
-265 AYFRAVVGGVA
+265 YLRALVGGLA
-276 LGSIIYLLPPMY
+276 LGSIIFILPPMY

-296 ALLNSEERSLIVN
+296 ALLNSEEQSLLVN
-309 SPLSALSDSAWFNLF
+309 SPFAALPRTVWLNLIF
-324 FFFLI
+324 ILLV
-329 TMVKPLSTGICV
+329 TMVKPISTGICV

-349 FAPSIITGGLLGFLF
+349 FAPSLITGGFMGFLY
-364 YKVTSLIFPFYD
+364 YKLVMLAFPLAD
-376 LNASTYMFLG
+376 LNPATFMFLG

-392 CIMNAPV
+392 CVMNAPV

-429 YYVENLSKSVVQ
+429 YYVENLRRSVEQ
-441 PAGLSKALR
+441 PKGQGKAFR
-450 VDRILLNQLDISK
+450 VDRILLNQLSIK
-463 LVEKGNF
+463 QLVE
-470 QPLHEDASLRTVVEH
+470 EDDTPVREEATFRTVLEN
-485 FSTANRDVLQVLDQ
+485 FSTSQKDVLQVLDTQ
-499 KGMLVGVIRLN
+499 GNLKGVITLN
-510 DMRKQLGDVSNYDT
+510 DIRKELSDISNYDT
-524 VLARDLM
+524 KFAKDLM
-531 QPPTLTVEI
+531 QPPSVTVDIE
-540 DEPAAEVLDK
+540 EPAADVLDK
-550 FDKSKLWSLP
+550 FDKYKLWSLP
-560 VVRNGKF
+560 VVRHGKF
-567 KGFISK
+567 KGFVSK

>member
-1 MKHKLNRY
+1 
-9 QLAFFRWRRRQSNNR
+9 
-24 IMPFVLSVV
+24 
-33 VGLIVGLSAI
+33 SAI

-57 YFAPSLLNFL
+57 YFAPKLLYFL

-72 FVLVTFLN
+72 FLLVTFIN
-80 RNVFSQT
+80 RNIFSQI
-87 AFFNGARNVIDA
+87 AYFGGSRNVIEA
-99 IENNASIIRFR
+99 IEKKASVIRFR
-110 LIYSKFITT
+110 LIYAKFITT
-119 GLTIGFGGSSGVEA
+119 GLTLGFGGSSGVEA
-133 AIISSGA
+133 AIITSGA
-140 AVGSNVGRVLG
+140 AVGSNVGKFLG

-207 ILYEFIMGQHLRFEV
+207 ILFEFIMGEHLRFEV
-222 PLSDFVYE
+222 PLTDFAYE

-235 ILLGVLGMLMSSYLL
+235 ILLGVLGMLMANYLL
-250 KTYSFCSVYFSRIKN
+250 KTYSYCANFFSSIKN
-265 AYFRAVVGGVA
+265 AYLRALAGGLA
-276 LGSIIYLLPPMY
+276 LGSIIFLLPPMY

-296 ALLNSEERSLIVN
+296 ALLSSEERSLFVN
-309 SPLSALSDSAWFNLF
+309 SPLAALPRTVWFNLL

-329 TMVKPLSTGICV
+329 TMVKPISTGICV

-349 FAPSIITGGLLGFLF
+349 FAPSIITGGLLGYLF
-364 YKVTSLIFPFYD
+364 YKIAVLAFPFYG
-376 LNASTYMFLG
+376 LNQATFMFLG

-392 CIMNAPV
+392 CVMNAPV

-407 ITQSYQL
+407 ITQSYEL

-429 YYVENLSKSVVQ
+429 YYIENLRKNVVQ
-441 PAGLSKALR
+441 PQGQSKALR
-450 VDRILLNQLDISK
+450 VDRILLNQLHIKK
-463 LVEKGNF
+463 LVE
-470 QPLHEDASLRTVVEH
+470 EDDTPVYEQDTFRTVVES
-485 FSTANRDVLQVLDQ
+485 FSRSTKDVLQVLDERG
-499 KGMLVGVIRLN
+499 KLVGVITLSDFRQ
-510 DMRKQLGDVSNYDT
+510 RLGDTSNYD
-524 VLARDLM
+524 VVKAKDLM
-531 QPPTLTVEI
+531 HPPLATVEI

-550 FDKSKLWSLP
+550 FDKYDLWSLP
-560 VVRNGKF
+560 VVRKGKF

-573 SRLLT
+573 SRLLSE
-578 QYRNELTRVNRFF
+578 YRTELTRVNRFF

>member
-33 VGLIVGLSAI
+33 VGLIVGVSAI
-43 LIKTIIFYIEQYAV
+43 LIKSIIFYIEQYAV
-57 YFAPSLLNFL
+57 YFAPNLLNFL
-67 LPLIG
+67 LPLFG
-72 FVLVTFLN
+72 FLLVTFLN
-80 RNVFSQT
+80 RTAFSQT
-87 AFFNGARNVIDA
+87 AYFNGARNVIEA
-99 IENNASIIRFR
+99 IEKNASIIRFK

-222 PLSDFVYE
+222 PLSDFAYE
-230 QIPLV
+230 QLPLV
-235 ILLGVLGMLMSSYLL
+235 VLLGVLGMLMSNYLL
-250 KTYSFCSVYFSRIKN
+250 KTYSYCAYYFSRIKN
-265 AYFRAVVGGVA
+265 AYLRAIIGGVA

-296 ALLNSEERSLIVN
+296 ALLNGEERSLIAN
-309 SPLSALSDSAWFNLF
+309 SPLAVLPNTALYNLF
-324 FFFLI
+324 FFLLL
-329 TMVKPLSTGICV
+329 TMVKPLTTGICV

-349 FAPSIITGGLLGFLF
+349 FAPSIITGGLLGYLF
-364 YKVTSLIFPFYD
+364 YKVIVLVFPFYGIS
-376 LNASTYMFLG
+376 ASTYMFLG

-429 YYVENLSKSVVQ
+429 YYVENLSKSVEQ
-441 PAGLSKALR
+441 PKGQSKALR
-450 VDRILLNQLDISK
+450 VDRILLNQLDIHE
-463 LVEKGNF
+463 LVE
-470 QPLHEDASLRTVVEH
+470 EDHTPVQEDFSLRAVVEI
-485 FSTANRDVLQVLDQ
+485 FSNSNRDVLQVLD
-499 KGMLVGVIRLN
+499 KDDMLVGVIALS

-524 VLARDLM
+524 VKARDLM
-531 QPPTLTVEI
+531 QPPSVTVEI
-540 DEPAAEVLDK
+540 DAPASEVLDK
-550 FDKSKLWSLP
+550 FDDSKLWSLP
-560 VVRNGKF
+560 VVRKGRF

-578 QYRNELTRVNRFF
+578 QYRKELTRVNRFF

>member
-1 MKHKLNRY
+1 
-9 QLAFFRWRRRQSNNR
+9 
-24 IMPFVLSVV
+24 MPFVLSVV
-33 VGLIVGLSAI
+33 VGLIVGVAAI

-57 YFAPSLLNFL
+57 YFAPNILYFL

-80 RNVFSQT
+80 RNVFSKT
-87 AFFNGARNVIDA
+87 AYFSGARHVIES
-99 IENNASIIRFR
+99 IEKDTSIIRFR
-110 LIYSKFITT
+110 LIYSKFVTT

-133 AIISSGA
+133 AIITSGA
-140 AVGSNVGRVLG
+140 AVGSNVGRVLR
-151 LGYRL
+151 LNYRL

-207 ILYEFIMGQHLRFEV
+207 ILFEFFMGQHLRFEV
-222 PLSDFVYE
+222 PLTDFAYE

-235 ILLGVLGMLMSSYLL
+235 ILLGVLGMLMSNYLL
-250 KTYSFCSVYFSRIKN
+250 KTYSYCSLYFSRIKN
-265 AYFRAVVGGVA
+265 AYLRAIVGGVA

-288 GEGYVSIN
+288 GEGYVSMN

-309 SPLSALSDSAWFNLF
+309 SPLAALPTTIWSNLL

-329 TMVKPLSTGICV
+329 TMVKPLATGICV

-349 FAPSIITGGLLGFLF
+349 FAPSIITGGFLGYLF
-364 YKVTSLIFPFYD
+364 YKIVALLFPFYG
-376 LNASTYMFLG
+376 LNMATFMFLG

-429 YYVENLSKSVVQ
+429 YYIENLSSSVEQ
-441 PAGLSKALR
+441 PKGQGKALR
-450 VDRILLNQLDISK
+450 VDRILLNQLNISQ
-463 LVEKGNF
+463 LIEEDNR
-470 QPLHEDASLRTVVEH
+470 PLLEDESLRVVVEN
-485 FSTANRDVLQVLDQ
+485 FSNSNRDVLQVLDTQ
-499 KGMLVGVIRLN
+499 GMLVGVITLS
-510 DMRKQLGDVSNYDT
+510 DMRKQLGDVFNYDT
-524 VLARDLM
+524 VTAKDLM
-531 QPPTLTVEI
+531 QPPIVTVEV

-560 VVRNGKF
+560 VVRKGKF

-578 QYRNELTRVNRFF
+578 QYRKDLTRVNRFF

>member
-1 MKHKLNRY
+1 
-9 QLAFFRWRRRQSNNR
+9 
-24 IMPFVLSVV
+24 MPFVLSVV
-33 VGLIVGLSAI
+33 VGLIVGVAAI

-57 YFAPSLLNFL
+57 YFAPNLLNFL

-72 FVLVTFLN
+72 FLLVTFLN

-87 AFFNGARNVIDA
+87 AHFNGARNVIQA
-99 IENNASIIRFR
+99 IEKNSSIIKFR
-110 LIYSKFITT
+110 LIYSKFVTT

-207 ILYEFIMGQHLRFEV
+207 ILFEFIMGEHLRFEV
-222 PLSDFVYE
+222 PLTDFAYE

-250 KTYSFCSVYFSRIKN
+250 RTYSYCATYFGRIKN
-265 AYFRAVVGGVA
+265 AYLRAIVGGVA

-296 ALLNSEERSLIVN
+296 ALLNSEERSLIAN
-309 SPLSALSDSAWFNLF
+309 SPLSVFPNTIWFNFL

-329 TMVKPLSTGICV
+329 TMVKPLATGICV

-364 YKVTSLIFPFYD
+364 YKVAVLAMPFYE
-376 LNASTYMFLG
+376 LNPSTYIFLG

-414 FVPLMLVCAVSYFLK
+414 FVPLMLVCSVSYFLK
-429 YYVENLSKSVVQ
+429 YYIENLSKSVVQ
-441 PAGLSKALR
+441 PQGQSKAMR
-450 VDRILLNQLDISK
+450 VDRILLNELDIRL
-463 LVEKGNF
+463 LVEDDHT
-470 QPLHEDASLRTVVEH
+470 PVREDASFRSIVET
-485 FSTANRDVLQVLDQ
+485 FANSNRDVLQVLD
-499 KGMLVGVIRLN
+499 KEGMLVGVISLS
-510 DMRKQLGDVSNYDT
+510 DLRKQLGDVSNYDT

-531 QPPTLTVEI
+531 QPPQVTVDI
-540 DEPAAEVLDK
+540 DEPAADVLDK
-550 FDKSKLWSLP
+550 FDESKLWSLP
-560 VVRNGKF
+560 VVHRGRF

-573 SRLLT
+573 SSLLT

>member
-1 MKHKLNRY
+1 
-9 QLAFFRWRRRQSNNR
+9 
-24 IMPFVLSVV
+24 MPFVLSVV
-33 VGLIVGLSAI
+33 VGSIVGLSAI

-57 YFAPSLLNFL
+57 YFAPKLLYFL
-67 LPLIG
+67 LPLVG
-72 FVLVTFLN
+72 FLLVTFIN
-80 RNVFSQT
+80 RNIFSKT
-87 AFFNGARNVIDA
+87 AYFGGARHVIEA
-99 IENNASIIRFR
+99 IENHSSIIRLR

-140 AVGSNVGRVLG
+140 AVGSNVGRFLG

-207 ILYEFIMGQHLRFEV
+207 ILFEFIMGEHLRFQV
-222 PLSDFVYE
+222 PLTDFAYE

-235 ILLGVLGMLMSSYLL
+235 ILLGVLGMLMSNYLL
-250 KTYSFCSVYFSRIKN
+250 RTYSYCARFFSSIKN
-265 AYFRAVVGGVA
+265 DYLRALVGGLA
-276 LGSIIYLLPPMY
+276 LGSIIFLLPPMY

-296 ALLNSEERSLIVN
+296 ALLNNEERSLFVN
-309 SPLSALSDSAWFNLF
+309 SPLAALPNTVWFNLF

-329 TMVKPLSTGICV
+329 TMVKPISTGICV

-364 YKVTSLIFPFYD
+364 YKVVALIFPFYG
-376 LNASTYMFLG
+376 LNQATFIFLG

-429 YYVENLSKSVVQ
+429 YYVENLRKSVVK
-441 PAGLSKALR
+441 PTGLSKALR
-450 VDRILLNQLDISK
+450 VDRILLNQLSIK
-463 LVEKGNF
+463 QLVEKDKSPVLETDTF
-470 QPLHEDASLRTVVEH
+470 RDVVEC
-485 FSTANRDVLQVLDQ
+485 FSKTDKDVQQVLDEQ
-499 KGMLVGVIRLN
+499 GVLKGIITLN
-510 DMRKQLGDVSNYDT
+510 DLRQQLGNASNYDI

-531 QPPTLTVEI
+531 RSPEAVVEM
-540 DEPAAEVLDK
+540 DESASEVLDK
-550 FDKSKLWSLP
+550 FDVYKLWTLP

-567 KGFISK
+567 KGFIQK

-578 QYRNELTRVNRFF
+578 QYRKELTKVNRFF

>member
-1 MKHKLNRY
+1 MSRLNRY
-9 QLAFFRWRRRQSNNR
+9 QLAFFKWRKRQRNNR

-33 VGLIVGLSAI
+33 VGLVVGLSAI
-43 LIKTIIFYIEQYAV
+43 LIKTIIFYIEGYAV
-57 YFAPSLLNFL
+57 YFAPKLLYFL

-72 FVLVTFLN
+72 FLIVTFLN
-80 RNVFSQT
+80 RSVFRNIAYFS
-87 AFFNGARNVIDA
+87 GARNVIEA
-99 IENNASIIRFR
+99 IEKNASVIRFR

-133 AIISSGA
+133 AIITSGA
-140 AVGSNVGRVLG
+140 AVGSNVGRFLG

-156 RTLLIGC
+156 RTLLVGC

-207 ILYEFIMGQHLRFEV
+207 ILFEFIMGQHLRFEV
-222 PLSDFVYE
+222 PLTDFAYE
-230 QIPLV
+230 EIPLV
-235 ILLGVLGMLMSSYLL
+235 VLLGILGMLMSAYLL
-250 KTYSFCSVYFSRIKN
+250 RTYSYCAKYFSRINN
-265 AYFRAVVGGVA
+265 AYVRALAGGLA
-276 LGSIIYLLPPMY
+276 LGSIIFLLPPMY
-288 GEGYVSIN
+288 GEGYVSID
-296 ALLNSEERSLIVN
+296 ALLNSEEHSLLVN
-309 SPLSALSDSAWFNLF
+309 SPLAALPNTVWFNLL

-329 TMVKPLSTGICV
+329 TMVKPISTGICV

-349 FAPSIITGGLLGFLF
+349 FAPSLITGGFLGFLY
-364 YKVTSLIFPFYD
+364 YKVIILIFPFYE
-376 LNASTYMFLG
+376 LNQATFMFLG

-392 CIMNAPV
+392 CVMNAPV

-429 YYVENLSKSVVQ
+429 YYIENLRRSVEQ
-441 PAGLSKALR
+441 PKGQGKAFR
-450 VDRILLNQLDISK
+450 VDRILLNQLNISQ
-463 LVEKGNF
+463 LVEEDLTPVRENTSFRGIIENF
-470 QPLHEDASLRTVVEH
+470 SNSD
-485 FSTANRDVLQVLDQ
+485 RDSLQVLDDQ
-499 KGMLVGVIRLN
+499 NNLLGVITLNDIRGML
-510 DMRKQLGDVSNYDT
+510 GDISNYDT
-524 VLARDLM
+524 IHGKDLM
-531 QPPTLTVEI
+531 HPPTTTVDI
-540 DEPAAEVLDK
+540 DESAAAVLDK
-550 FDKSKLWSLP
+550 FDKYKVWSLP
-560 VVRNGKF
+560 VVRQGKF